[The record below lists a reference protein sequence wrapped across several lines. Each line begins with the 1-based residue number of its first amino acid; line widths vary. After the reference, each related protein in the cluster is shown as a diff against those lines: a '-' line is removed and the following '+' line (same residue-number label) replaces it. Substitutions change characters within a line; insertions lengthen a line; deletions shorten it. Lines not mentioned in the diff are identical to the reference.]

1 MHQLNDQPIKKIVTL
16 NNNCINIVIKTLNN
30 SFKELL
36 KDAHSGFPIIDRHD
50 VNLRNCLEDTTTSF
64 INSQL
69 VGIDI
74 PVLLKSNKSKGDIA
88 IVGLDPLRSK
98 RDFATKGNKNTIIWG
113 TPFGIHSSYYKEKR
127 TEVYVTLINHILNRN
142 YSVYLTDL
150 YKMYIFL
157 GKNKLRYKRNE
168 KDYFHKILSDE
179 LIKLEITNV
188 FALGCETYNEM
199 MNHNSNGLNITKLE
213 HPSGRNMNWNNLI
226 CPNNKVMKKKYLI
239 KNIDCGLE
247 SFKR

>member
-1 MHQLNDQPIKKIVTL
+1 
-16 NNNCINIVIKTLNN
+16 
-30 SFKELL
+30 
-36 KDAHSGFPIIDRHD
+36 
-50 VNLRNCLEDTTTSF
+50 
-64 INSQL
+64 
-69 VGIDI
+69 
-74 PVLLKSNKSKGDIA
+74 
-88 IVGLDPLRSK
+88 
-98 RDFATKGNKNTIIWG
+98 
-113 TPFGIHSSYYKEKR
+113 
-127 TEVYVTLINHILNRN
+127 
-142 YSVYLTDL
+142 
-150 YKMYIFL
+150 MYIFL